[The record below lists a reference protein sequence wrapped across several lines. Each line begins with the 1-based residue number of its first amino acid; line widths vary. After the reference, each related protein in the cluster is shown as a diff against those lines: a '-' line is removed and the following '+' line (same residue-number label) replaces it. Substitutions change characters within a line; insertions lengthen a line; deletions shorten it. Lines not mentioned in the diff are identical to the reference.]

1 MFQSFFPQPK
11 LFFSSLAIWSGFLIL
26 VWYSFGKTIGEV
38 LGFDLAEPET
48 VIGLG
53 HFITSEF
60 LWFDAFFAFGALV
73 FFFVWRSRSPHEWQI
88 WSVLG
93 SALLIYLSYA
103 SVQVSV
109 VINAW
114 YGPFYNDIQT
124 ALTGD
129 GGITASDLYGH
140 FLVFCTCLLYTSPS
154 PRDPT

>member
-26 VWYSFGKTIGEV
+26 VWYSFGKTIGET
-38 LGFDLAEPET
+38 LGFDLSEPET

-93 SALLIYLSYA
+93 SALLIYLSYNFQHQL
-103 SVQVSV
+103 SYV
-109 VINAW
+109 
-114 YGPFYNDIQT
+114 
-124 ALTGD
+124 
-129 GGITASDLYGH
+129 
-140 FLVFCTCLLYTSPS
+140 
-154 PRDPT
+154 